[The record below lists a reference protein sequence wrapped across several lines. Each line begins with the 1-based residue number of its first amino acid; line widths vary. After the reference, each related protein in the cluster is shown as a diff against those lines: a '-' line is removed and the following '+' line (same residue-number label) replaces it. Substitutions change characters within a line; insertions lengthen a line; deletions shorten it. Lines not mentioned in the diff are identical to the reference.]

1 MTSVRRGRG
10 RRMRGIAVAAVALLL
25 AGCTGLPTRGD
36 VQVGLELDAP
46 QEEPDFLPLASGP
59 VPDATP
65 EEMVEGFMEA
75 AITPA
80 DDWDTARK
88 FLTAEQAASWRPA
101 AGVSIDARAASRAI
115 TPSSGVDD
123 NAADG
128 DTVDVRVQIDQIA
141 SVDAAGEYSEDTG
154 SASLNFIVERID
166 GQWRIARA
174 PDGVVIDRS
183 RFIRVYNSYALQ
195 YFDRTWTRMVPDVRW
210 FPRRATIAT
219 TITQAL
225 INGEPSPWLAPSV
238 QSAFP
243 ADVRLARDAVP
254 IGAGQVAEVALSR
267 EAAGL
272 DESVLARMRTQ
283 LEQTFVQAGVHVN
296 EVIFSVDGRELEA
309 GVVSVVEDQGDT
321 GPIVLTAD
329 AFGTVVGDDVQP
341 IGDLSAQILG
351 IDQPITA
358 IDVTEDGERA
368 AVQLADGQV
377 YLAGAGRVDA
387 LDTRASL
394 VEPSMDPYGYTWSV
408 PSDAPP
414 RSLLAWGTD
423 VTAHSVEN
431 AWPAASAV
439 DAIRVSSDGA
449 RVAAIVVIGGQRW
462 VVVSAVIREPG
473 GMPTGLGPVKLL
485 TQLSEGTA
493 GLVWLT
499 PDRLGILVDREDP
512 AVITQIVS
520 GTRTAEGAPN
530 GSESIAGARSAARV
544 LGQNG
549 TVFAR
554 SGTAWREVATGV
566 AVLATRA
573 GH

>member
-1 MTSVRRGRG
+1 MTGAQRGRG
-10 RRMRGIAVAAVALLL
+10 RRMRGVAVAAVALLL

-36 VQVGLELDAP
+36 VQVGLELGAP

-65 EEMVEGFMEA
+65 EEIVGGFMEA

-123 NAADG
+123 DAADD

-183 RFIRVYNSYALQ
+183 RFIRVYNRYALQ

-283 LEQTFVQAGVHVN
+283 LQQTFVQAGVHVN
-296 EVIFSVDGRELEA
+296 EVSFSVDGRELEA
-309 GVVSVVEDQGDT
+309 GVVGVVEDQGDT

-329 AFGTVVGDDVQP
+329 AFGTVVGDGIQP

-394 VEPSMDPYGYTWSV
+394 VEPSLDPYGYTWSV
-408 PSDAPP
+408 PSDAP

-462 VVVSAVIREPG
+462 VVVSTVIREPG

-485 TQLSEGTA
+485 TQLSEETA
-493 GLVWLT
+493 GLAWFT
-499 PDRLGILVDREDP
+499 PDSLGILVDREDP